1 MTKYFLFEMTRP
13 EIEEALA
20 NGMKT
25 AVCTFGS
32 TEQHGLHLP
41 MGTDSIWGED
51 LGHRIARGLGDAL
64 LLPGVRVGCSEHHMA
79 FAGSLTLRK
88 EIFIEVVRDICHS
101 VARHGFEH
109 LALIPT
115 HGGNF
120 APLAEAVAQIQPE
133 LPALNLITFSDLRVF
148 MDALVSV
155 GAVHDLSPE
164 VVGGHAGE
172 HETSV
177 ILALRPDLVQMEQA
191 EEGFVGDFRSI
202 AADIIA
208 GGFEKVT
215 PNGILGDP
223 RPGTAVVGEEYMQ
236 AKTDLLVAYI
246 RAQRKSNDDQ

>member
-1 MTKYFLFEMTRP
+1 MEKYFLYEMTRP
-13 EIEEALA
+13 EIEAALA
-20 NGMKT
+20 NGKKT

-51 LGHRIARGLGDAL
+51 LGHRITRALGDAL
-64 LLPGVRVGCSEHHMA
+64 LLPGVRIGCSEHHMA

-88 EIFIEVVRDICHS
+88 EVFIEVVRDICHS
-101 VARHGFEH
+101 VARHGFRH

-120 APLAEAVAQIQPE
+120 APLAEAVALIQPE
-133 LPALNLITFSDLRVF
+133 LPNLNLITYSDLMGF
-148 MDALVSV
+148 MDALVPV
-155 GAVHDLSPE
+155 GHSNGLSAE

-177 ILALRPDLVQMEQA
+177 ILALRPDLVQMEHA
-191 EEGFVGDFRSI
+191 EEGFVGDMRSI

-215 PNGILGDP
+215 TNGILGDP
-223 RPGTAVVGEEYMQ
+223 RPSTTAAGEQYMQ
-236 AKTDLLVAYI
+236 AKTDLLVAHI
-246 RAQRKSNDDQ
+246 RGQRDAHDS